1 MYTQK
6 RLLHIQLKE
15 SEKAQMQLKEYH
27 GEVSF
32 SYDSA
37 YLYDALVEST
47 DDYIFINN
55 LRDDVFRYPQAMVEE
70 FGLPGQIGAQCGG
83 RVGGKGSS

>member
-1 MYTQK
+1 
-6 RLLHIQLKE
+6 
-15 SEKAQMQLKEYH
+15 MQLKEYH

-70 FGLPGQIGAQCGG
+70 FGLPGQIVRNAAA
-83 RVGGKGSS
+83 VWGKRFILTTKRHS